1 MKLIKTEYVQ
11 HQVETF
17 ENEMMDDFDE
27 YLESVDQL
35 KEDIQDAP
43 EIFKKIQSQNTQN
56 IMSRQFVG
64 TLQHLL
70 LLRYPPDVRYRAS
83 SLCFFFFFIPVVNS
97 VPLPKTRRKQ
107 YFTLISTI
115 VEQMLFDG
123 KGIDP
128 DFRGRYRVN
137 VEKIL
142 ASFIDQ
148 NKFRIASEELADAK
162 AKAEAA
168 YQENVKLD
176 SQWNDNFDT
185 TKAKMEAE
193 INALRATIPGGGF
206 DLASLSDDDAKLVF
220 GKIGEDNSLL
230 KKAVSVPFSLSFYSS
245 FS

>member
-1 MKLIKTEYVQ
+1 
-11 HQVETF
+11 
-17 ENEMMDDFDE
+17 
-27 YLESVDQL
+27 
-35 KEDIQDAP
+35 
-43 EIFKKIQSQNTQN
+43 
-56 IMSRQFVG
+56 
-64 TLQHLL
+64 
-70 LLRYPPDVRYRAS
+70 
-83 SLCFFFFFIPVVNS
+83 
-97 VPLPKTRRKQ
+97 
-107 YFTLISTI
+107 
-115 VEQMLFDG
+115 MLFDG